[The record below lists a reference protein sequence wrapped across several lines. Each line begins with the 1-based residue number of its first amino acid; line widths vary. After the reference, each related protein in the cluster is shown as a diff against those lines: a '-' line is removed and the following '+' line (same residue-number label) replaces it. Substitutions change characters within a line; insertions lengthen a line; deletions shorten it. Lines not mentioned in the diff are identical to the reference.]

1 MHLRARAYAVS
12 VGSTHEALALKV
24 PLFHMISEIQERNHG
39 IDIGGGGGGSK
50 CEPSPRYFFLSSVAD
65 QIVKTNS
72 PGHQRMNRGL
82 SMEWE
87 ARELLGL

>member
-1 MHLRARAYAVS
+1 MIVS
-12 VGSTHEALALKV
+12 SSNVTIAD
-24 PLFHMISEIQERNHG
+24 HG
-39 IDIGGGGGGSK
+39 IDIGGGGGGGSK

-65 QIVKTNS
+65 QIVKTNR

-87 ARELLGL
+87 VRELLGL

>member
-1 MHLRARAYAVS
+1 MFSLGFS
-12 VGSTHEALALKV
+12 VTQG
-24 PLFHMISEIQERNHG
+24 RNPC
-39 IDIGGGGGGSK
+39 IDIGRGGVGWGGGGVSK

-65 QIVKTNS
+65 QTVKTNR

-87 ARELLGL
+87 VRELLGLWLQQFIIQPIFRVSC

>member
-39 IDIGGGGGGSK
+39 IDIGGGGGG
-50 CEPSPRYFFLSSVAD
+50 PNVSPPPDIFF
-65 QIVKTNS
+65 
-72 PGHQRMNRGL
+72 
-82 SMEWE
+82 
-87 ARELLGL
+87 